1 MSPYRRAARG
11 RKPPG
16 PADPYRSGLER
27 RTAAQLHEANVK
39 ALYEALKVRYI
50 EPAKER
56 TYNPDWTLPN
66 GIIVENKGEFPTKD
80 RMKHKLIR
88 EQHPDLDIRFVFSNS
103 KNKIGKKSKTTYG
116 MWCERLG
123 IPYADAPIPQAWLD
137 EPEQPAR
144 LAAIKRLRDGQ

>member
-1 MSPYRRAARG
+1 VSAYRRVARG

-27 RTAAQLHEANVK
+27 RTADQLHQAQVT
-39 ALYEALKVRYI
+39 ALYEDLKLRYT
-50 EPAKER
+50 EPARER
-56 TYNPDWTLPN
+56 TYTPDWILPN
-66 GIIVENKGEFPTKD
+66 GIIVETKGEFLTKD
-80 RMKHKLIR
+80 RMKHKLVH
-88 EQHPDLDIRFVFSNS
+88 EQHPDLDIRIVFSNS

-137 EPEQPAR
+137 EPASPAR
-144 LAAIKRLRDGQ
+144 LAAIKRLRDGR